1 MEIRPHRII
10 NRKKTKEIKVGN
22 ISVGGSSQ
30 ISVYRLLN
38 IQSFFLFPFEKI
50 TYNWEIHV

>member
-1 MEIRPHRII
+1 MEVRPHRTI